1 MTPDRPALVSTSGFT
16 LVELAALFTRGFAG
30 YLVPVHVSPEALATR
45 IRVEH
50 VDLEA
55 SRVVVDAQGA
65 ALALALIARRGRE
78 CRLAAFGI
86 VEAARG
92 QGLGTR
98 AMTGLIEEARTRGDR
113 RMLLEVFEANRA
125 GVALYERLGFVTQR
139 PLIGWE
145 GALPP
150 VEDPALREVE
160 PGALGHAIAR
170 HREPDAPPLP
180 WQVRA
185 EGFVGMTAP
194 YRAFALDD
202 AIATVVTRGP
212 ALHLSGLFTRP
223 GARRRGQAARLVRAI
238 VAHLGPDRVIVPPI
252 VPEEIARDWC
262 AAVGLV
268 PSALAQ
274 REMAL
279 AL

>member
-1 MTPDRPALVSTSGFT
+1 MPVQVS
-16 LVELAALFTRGFAG
+16 A
-30 YLVPVHVSPEALATR
+30 EALAAR
-45 IRVEH
+45 VRVEH

-55 SRVVVDAQGA
+55 SRVVVDARGV

-86 VEAARG
+86 VEEARG

-98 AMTGLIEEARTRGDR
+98 AMTGLLEEARARGDR

-139 PLIGWE
+139 ALIGWE
-145 GALPP
+145 GAIAA
-150 VEDPALREVE
+150 VEDPALRELD
-160 PGALGHAIAR
+160 PGALGEVVAR
-170 HREPDAPPLP
+170 DREAGASALP
-180 WQVRA
+180 WQLRA
-185 EGFVGMTAP
+185 EGFVAMTAP
-194 YRAFALDD
+194 FRTFALDD
-202 AIATVVTRGP
+202 AIATVLARGP

-223 GARRRGQAARLVRAI
+223 AARRRGQAARLVRAI
-238 VAHLGPDRVIVPPI
+238 VAHLRPDRVIVPPI
-252 VPEEIARDWC
+252 VPEGSARAWC
-262 AAVGLV
+262 AAVGLA

-274 REMAL
+274 REMAR

>member
-30 YLVPVHVSPEALATR
+30 YLVPVQVSAEALAAR
-45 IRVEH
+45 VRVEH

-55 SRVVVDAQGA
+55 SRVVVDARGV

-86 VEAARG
+86 VEEARG

-98 AMTGLIEEARTRGDR
+98 AMTGLLEEARARGDR

-139 PLIGWE
+139 ALIGWE
-145 GALPP
+145 GAIAA
-150 VEDPALREVE
+150 VEDPALRELD
-160 PGALGHAIAR
+160 PGALGEVVAR
-170 HREPDAPPLP
+170 DREAGASALP
-180 WQVRA
+180 WQLRA
-185 EGFVGMTAP
+185 EGFVAMTAP
-194 YRAFALDD
+194 FRTFALDD
-202 AIATVVTRGP
+202 AIATVLARGP

-223 GARRRGQAARLVRAI
+223 AARRRGQAARLVRAI
-238 VAHLGPDRVIVPPI
+238 VAHLRPDRVIVPPI
-252 VPEEIARDWC
+252 VPEELARAWC
-262 AAVGLV
+262 AAVGLA

-274 REMAL
+274 REMAR